1 MQLIRP
7 NPRQLLYLAGTLG
20 LLSLLLPVAF
30 ERPLHQFWIE
40 HWIAPKL
47 QHDLGFTAGYREVA
61 PGQGPAFMLLAVT
74 PGGRLYRAGFRAGDI
89 SVGYQ
94 HGFVSGF
101 YDDLWR
107 SLTASRWK
115 SPSYLRAWP
124 PEAPKTGSDSEWP
137 RESASAQP
145 ARWLRRRP
153 RGSESWRNSTR
164 IGGWPGGV
172 RHEPWAKIASGEPFL
187 SSRLR
192 SR

>member
-61 PGQGPAFMLLAVT
+61 PGQGPAFLLLTVT

-89 SVGYQ
+89 PVGYQ

-101 YDDLWR
+101 YDDL
-107 SLTASRWK
+107 LAV
-115 SPSYLRAWP
+115 
-124 PEAPKTGSDSEWP
+124 SDGRQVEI
-137 RESASAQP
+137 AVIP
-145 ARWLRRRP
+145 AGVAA
-153 RGSESWRNSTR
+153 RGSEDW
-164 IGGWPGGV
+164 
-172 RHEPWAKIASGEPFL
+172 K
-187 SSRLR
+187 RLR
-192 SR
+192 VAP